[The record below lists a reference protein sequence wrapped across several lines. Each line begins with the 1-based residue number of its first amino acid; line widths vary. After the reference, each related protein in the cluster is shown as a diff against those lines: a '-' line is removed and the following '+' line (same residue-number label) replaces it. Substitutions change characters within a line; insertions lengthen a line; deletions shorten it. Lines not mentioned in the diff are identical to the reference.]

1 MSENNRNIGLEIK
14 EVLSNIIPGVDS
26 AESNALNNESIFK
39 CATDK
44 TGLTTIRIDFAAITS
59 DTSVIDKCEAGVREY
74 LQNNFE
80 QFTENRI
87 NSLAKV
93 GVKTLSHEFS
103 VQRQL
108 AGFQYVEEEYQ
119 PTNNRT
125 DRPIILI
132 SVDTAKSNSLK
143 IAS

>member
-1 MSENNRNIGLEIK
+1 MSENNRNIGLEVK
-14 EVLSNIIPGVDS
+14 EVLYNILAGADS
-26 AESNALNNESIFK
+26 AKRNALNNESIFK
-39 CATDK
+39 CDTHK

-59 DTSVIDKCEAGVREY
+59 DTSLIDKCEAGVKEY
-74 LQNNFE
+74 LQNNFK

-108 AGFQYVEEEYQ
+108 AGFQYVEEDYQ
-119 PTNNRT
+119 PTNKRT
-125 DRPIILI
+125 DRPIMLI
-132 SVDTAKSNSLK
+132 SVNPAVSADKQRA
-143 IAS
+143 